1 MSFQTLIL
9 VFPIFLVLYGAVGML
24 LNMRKRTVPFGGQRA
39 GTSFHA
45 LREFM
50 TSIGASSINQAILK
64 VGGFRQRLDELLM
77 RSGYPFG
84 WKAGDLLFMKEFL
97 IILAAVTVWQ
107 LDPDNPISWCGGL
120 LFGFMLPDVSLRFR
134 AGERKAS
141 MQRALPGLVDLL
153 ALSIESGL
161 DLVVAIERITEK
173 MTHGAL
179 RDELQALLQ
188 ESRLGASRREIL
200 QRWAYRT
207 GLADAQCGLSDAQS
221 LASLIIQSE
230 EMGTPLA
237 NVLRNYAEDMR
248 SRRILRAEEIAGK
261 IPVKIL
267 FPMMV
272 FFFPIVFVIILGP
285 MAVELLKSYK

>member
-1 MSFQTLIL
+1 MNFQTLIL
-9 VFPIFLVLYGAVGML
+9 VLPIFLVLYGAVGLL
-24 LNMRKRTVPFGGQRA
+24 LNMRKRTVSFGGQRS
-39 GTSFHA
+39 GTSFSA
-45 LREFM
+45 LRDFI
-50 TSIGASSINQAILK
+50 TSIGGSSINQAILQ

-97 IILAAVTVWQ
+97 VILAAVAVWQ
-107 LDPDNPISWCGGL
+107 LDPDNPLSWCGGL
-120 LFGFMLPDVSLRFR
+120 LFGFLLPDLSLRYR
-134 AGERKAS
+134 AGERKAA

-153 ALSIESGL
+153 ALSLESGL

-173 MTHGAL
+173 MAPGAL
-179 RDELQALLQ
+179 REELQALLQ

-207 GLADAQCGLSDAQS
+207 GLGDAQS

-237 NVLRNYAEDMR
+237 TVLRNYAEDMR
-248 SRRILRAEEIAGK
+248 SRRILRAEEMAGK

-285 MAVELLKSYK
+285 IAVDFFKNYK